1 MKLESFTDSLR
12 GALSEGSKIL
22 TDRNDQEFKS
32 SLERWS
38 DLDLQVPAAIVKP
51 VSEADTVVIVCLITD
66 LRAFLP
72 SFRDSDLWAVA
83 QALCTYISIF

>member
-1 MKLESFTDSLR
+1 MFLKLSDLHRITQDLRFKMKLESFTASLR

-22 TDRNDQEFKS
+22 TDKNDQEFKT

-51 VSEADTVVIVCLITD
+51 ISEADTVVIVQPH
-66 LRAFLP
+66 F
-72 SFRDSDLWAVA
+72 
-83 QALCTYISIF
+83 